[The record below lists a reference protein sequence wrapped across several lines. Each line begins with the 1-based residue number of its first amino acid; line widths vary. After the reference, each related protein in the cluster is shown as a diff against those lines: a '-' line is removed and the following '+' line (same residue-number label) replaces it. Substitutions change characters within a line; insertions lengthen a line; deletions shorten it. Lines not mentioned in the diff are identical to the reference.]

1 MILVDTSIWVDH
13 LRGGDATLAELL
25 MSGQVLCHP
34 AVTGELALGQLQDR
48 AGVLGLLANL
58 PQAVSATHGEV
69 MMLIEAHSLSG
80 LGIGYVD
87 AHLLA
92 AVLLTGG
99 DASLWTRDKRLRSA
113 AQELGCAART
123 GEWGLGRT

>member
-13 LRGGDATLAELL
+13 LRRADVTLADLL
-25 MSGQVLCHP
+25 MRGQVLCHP
-34 AVTGELALGQLQDR
+34 AVLGEIALGQLQNR

-58 PQAVSATHGEV
+58 PQALPATHEEV
-69 MMLIEAHSLSG
+69 MTLIEAHSLSG

-92 AVLLTGG
+92 AALLTE
-99 DASLWTRDKRLRSA
+99 ASLWTRDKRLRSA
-113 AQELGCAART
+113 AQALGCD
-123 GEWGLGRT
+123 GEIGAT